1 MSLLFRLI
9 RLPTLLTAAL
19 LAGCSTGPSID
30 TRYQA
35 SSQDSRVAGLFQ
47 NTSNAFQSNGSAF
60 ALPSSTKYNRDLLP

>member
-35 SSQDSRVAGLFQ
+35 SSQDSRVQYVVLHY
-47 NTSNAFQSNGSAF
+47 T
-60 ALPSSTKYNRDLLP
+60 

>member
-19 LAGCSTGPSID
+19 LAGCSTGPNID

-35 SSQDSRVAGLFQ
+35 KSQDSRVQYVVLHY
-47 NTSNAFQSNGSAF
+47 TSSAF
-60 ALPSSTKYNRDLLP
+60 TRSLFSLPRAMSAVIT